1 MVNSRTLCYIL
12 KKVRRLKGD
21 PCLNTQKKN
30 EKGQTEKEFLRSYNL
45 DKYEKPSVTVDIL
58 VMGPDKNF
66 ENLKLL
72 LIKRKNHPYIDCWA
86 LPGGFININE
96 SAYVAAG
103 RELEEETGLTNVYL
117 EQIYTFTQPGRDPR
131 MRVIDIAY
139 LALAP
144 ISDVNA
150 GDDAKDAVWFNV
162 SFEKDY
168 LRVFNNDIGVSMEY
182 SISEKVFRN
191 GVIQYKNYVPTC
203 LSEEKLA
210 FDHVEVLLEG
220 LLSMREKVER
230 TDIAFNLVP
239 EEFTLPDLQRIFE
252 ILLGKDV
259 YKTNFRDKIME
270 KVIET
275 GEKGKSITGGKACQL
290 YRYCFRE

>member
-1 MVNSRTLCYIL
+1 M
-12 KKVRRLKGD
+12 
-21 PCLNTQKKN
+21 NTQKKN